1 MVEKPLNL
9 KTMNY
14 QRFNRHEAYTPE
26 IMTMIRETI
35 TMVDNKAI
43 ETGQSIFNEL
53 TNMLYGLYDGYYH
66 WGLVKAAWN
75 FGFEDGHLIYDN
87 IQGIQRVTEMYI
99 QLYGES
105 ETQV

>member
-1 MVEKPLNL
+1 ME
-9 KTMNY
+9 Y
-14 QRFNRHEAYTPE
+14 QRFNRHEAYTRE

-53 TNMLYGLYDGYYH
+53 TNMLYGLYDGYYYS
-66 WGLVKAAWN
+66 GLVKAAWN
-75 FGFEDGHLIYDN
+75 FGFEDGHPIYEN